1 MDGGGGAPHPL
12 SRFPPLRRPITKQE
26 PAPGAA
32 SRGPATPKRR
42 VFAGKKIRA
51 AGSAAGSG
59 GGPGAPGR
67 RQVRAGSGATHASL
81 LPSPAGPGAQAGE
94 WIGAAGEVSLR
105 TDRTAIP
112 GRGKGPAHQAGRLC
126 KTFGSGPETRGQ
138 HQRTRAPQRGYP
150 PRRLGLCLR
159 PGGPRESSPAARAP
173 GGAGGTYPE
182 PRGGR
187 AGWVGEGLA
196 SRRGGCQAPRL
207 RAGRPRFNCRA
218 RARFRAPLV
227 PRARLGQWGAGGA
240 GQPGA
245 VEPMS

>member
-105 TDRTAIP
+105 TDRAAIP
-112 GRGKGPAHQAGRLC
+112 GLGKGPAHRARRLC

-138 HQRTRAPQRGYP
+138 HRRTRARSVAVPHAVSGCASAPAALGSRLPQPG
-150 PRRLGLCLR
+150 RREG
-159 PGGPRESSPAARAP
+159 REEHTQSPAGVAPARW
-173 GGAGGTYPE
+173 
-182 PRGGR
+182 GR
-187 AGWVGEGLA
+187 AWRAAGEDV
-196 SRRGGCQAPRL
+196 RL
-207 RAGRPRFNCRA
+207 RACARGARDSIVAPEPDFARP
-218 RARFRAPLV
+218 
-227 PRARLGQWGAGGA
+227 
-240 GQPGA
+240 
-245 VEPMS
+245 